1 MSFSLNRAELI
12 GRLGR
17 APEMRYTAE
26 GQAVT
31 KFSLATDR
39 PAKAGTKAETDWHQI
54 TCWGKLAEFANAY
67 LTKGRLVF
75 VAGRIA
81 YRTWEGRDGVKRHG
95 NGDHRLRAHPPRPQ
109 ARSAETPV
117 EDESETTCPSS
128 PSTPPRCLPVLL
140 T

>member
-17 APEMRYTAE
+17 APEMRFTQE

-39 PAKAGTKAETDWHQI
+39 PAKAGTKPETDWHQI
-54 TCWGKLAEFANAY
+54 TCWGKLAEVANSY

-81 YRTWEGRDGVKRHG
+81 YRSWEGRDGTKRQG
-95 NGDHRLRAHPPRPQ
+95 TEIIASELILLDRKPESEA
-109 ARSAETPV
+109 PV
-117 EDESETTCPSS
+117 EDEAGDDVPF
-128 PSTPPRCLPVLL
+128 
-140 T
+140 